1 MTFKKR
7 LLAVAA
13 GFALAL
19 PLVLPT
25 AASAHRGWILPSA
38 TVLSGDVWVGVDAAV
53 SNELFYADHNAMRL
67 DAIAVTAPDGAVEK
81 IQNPFTGKYR
91 SVFDVQLS
99 KPGTYKIGS
108 FTNSVMASWTE
119 NGEVKRFR
127 GTPEDFAKQVPANAA
142 DLKTIKSSNRNE
154 TFVTRDAPTTTVFAT
169 TGKGLELVPVTHPND
184 VVAGEAATFKFLL
197 DGKPAADL
205 EVTFAPGAA
214 RYRATPGDFKTKTG
228 PDGSFKVTF
237 PEAGMYWMNAV
248 VRTGETG
255 RRPEGGPPGGGEGGP
270 RPAGA
275 PGGSG
280 MGGPGMGGMGG
291 PGGGQQGPATP
302 LAGNGMSAS
311 YTATLEAQRP

>member
-7 LLAVAA
+7 LLAVAFGIA
-13 GFALAL
+13 AI
-19 PLVLPT
+19 LPT

-38 TVLSGDVWVGVDAAV
+38 TVLSGESAWVGVDAAV

-67 DAIAVTAPDGAVEK
+67 DAVVVTEPDGTIEK
-81 IQNPFTGKYR
+81 IQNPATGKYR
-91 SVFDVQLS
+91 STFDVQLD
-99 KPGTYKIGS
+99 KPGTYRIGS
-108 FTNSVMASWTE
+108 ATSSVMASWTE

-127 GTPEDFAKQVPANAA
+127 GTPEDFAKQVPAGAA
-142 DLKTIKSSNRNE
+142 DLKTIKSFNRNE
-154 TFVTRDAPTTTVFAT
+154 TFVTRDAPTTTVFKP

-184 VVAGEAATFKFLL
+184 LVSGEAATFKFLL

-205 EVTFAPGAA
+205 EVTFAPGNS
-214 RYRATPGDFKTKTG
+214 RYRATPGDFKVKTG
-228 PDGSFKVTF
+228 ADGSFKVTF

-270 RPAGA
+270 RG

-280 MGGPGMGGMGG
+280 GPGGPGMGG

-311 YTATLEAQRP
+311 YTATLEALRP